1 MKNNN
6 AKKWITLL
14 VLCAGG
20 GIIYRLPYLR
30 EVFYIPMQQAFHL
43 TNFQMG
49 FLTSMYGIVNFLLYI
64 PGGVVADKFSYKI
77 LVPFSLIATG
87 LLGFWYATIP
97 SYTVCLIINGAWAIT
112 TVFTFWPTMVKAVRM
127 LGDSSEQGKLFGILE
142 GGRGAAST
150 VVSFIALGMLAKLG
164 EGLLGIRSII
174 IFYSVALIVI
184 GIIAYFLLDDSKEE
198 KEINKQTR
206 GDIVHGIKKVVKMPE
221 VWLVAAL
228 VFTTYA
234 AFSGLAFLTPY
245 VTEIFG
251 MSVALGA
258 FIGIIRSYV
267 IMMLAPPI
275 SGFIADKMHSTI
287 KFMIIGLTLSIIFTL
302 VYVFMPGKSA
312 FIIPV
317 LINMLILS
325 IILLGM
331 KGVFFAP
338 LDEVRV
344 PREYTGI
351 AAGIV
356 SFIGYVPDMFI
367 NSYYGGLL
375 DSHPGIKGYNLIF
388 LSMIALCVIGLI
400 CGIVLYKLVYS
411 KKKESVGEKELEVA
425 KLKS

>member
-64 PGGVVADKFSYKI
+64 PGGVIADKFSYKI

-275 SGFIADKMHSTI
+275 SGVIADKMHSTI
-287 KFMIIGLTLSIIFTL
+287 K
-302 VYVFMPGKSA
+302 

-425 KLKS
+425 KLNS

>member
-1 MKNNN
+1 
-6 AKKWITLL
+6 
-14 VLCAGG
+14 
-20 GIIYRLPYLR
+20 
-30 EVFYIPMQQAFHL
+30 MQQAFHL

-77 LVPFSLIATG
+77 LVPFSLITTG

-174 IFYSVALIVI
+174 IFYSVALIII
-184 GIIAYFLLDDSKEE
+184 GITAYFLLEDESREE
-198 KEINKQTR
+198 KEVNKQTR
-206 GDIVHGIKKVVKMPE
+206 EDIIKGIKKVIKMPE

-275 SGFIADKMHSTI
+275 SGVIADKMHSTI

-302 VYVFMPGKSA
+302 GYVFMPVGSG
-312 FIIPV
+312 FITPV

-325 IILLGM
+325 VILLGM

-356 SFIGYVPDMFI
+356 SFIGYIPDMFI

-375 DSHPGIKGYNLIF
+375 DSNPGIKGYNLIF
-388 LSMIALCVIGLI
+388 LSMIGLCAIGLV
-400 CGIVLYKLVYS
+400 CGVVLYRLVYA
-411 KKKESVGEKELEVA
+411 KGKEKVKERIEVA
-425 KLKS
+425 ETEVIKTN

>member
-64 PGGVVADKFSYKI
+64 PGGVIADKFSYKI

-251 MSVALGA
+251 M
-258 FIGIIRSYV
+258 
-267 IMMLAPPI
+267 
-275 SGFIADKMHSTI
+275 
-287 KFMIIGLTLSIIFTL
+287 
-302 VYVFMPGKSA
+302 
-312 FIIPV
+312 
-317 LINMLILS
+317 
-325 IILLGM
+325 
-331 KGVFFAP
+331 
-338 LDEVRV
+338 
-344 PREYTGI
+344 
-351 AAGIV
+351 
-356 SFIGYVPDMFI
+356 
-367 NSYYGGLL
+367 
-375 DSHPGIKGYNLIF
+375 
-388 LSMIALCVIGLI
+388 
-400 CGIVLYKLVYS
+400 
-411 KKKESVGEKELEVA
+411 
-425 KLKS
+425 